1 MKIYLTNINESW
13 IIDRIRNERISNNK
27 KITTKYSY
35 LSQIIWDVAPWTTK
49 PSFLKKF
56 KNKKIIQSVYHIED
70 TSSQSK
76 EVEKITKN
84 DKFINFFRY
93 FFFYIHIIFEL
104 CFNKYHV
111 IYVHFPTHSL
121 PPILF
126 FPFLFEEK
134 AR

>member
-13 IIDRIRNERISNNK
+13 IIDRIRNEWISNNK

-76 EVEKITKN
+76 DVEN
-84 DKFINFFRY
+84 Y
-93 FFFYIHIIFEL
+93 
-104 CFNKYHV
+104 
-111 IYVHFPTHSL
+111 
-121 PPILF
+121 
-126 FPFLFEEK
+126 
-134 AR
+134 